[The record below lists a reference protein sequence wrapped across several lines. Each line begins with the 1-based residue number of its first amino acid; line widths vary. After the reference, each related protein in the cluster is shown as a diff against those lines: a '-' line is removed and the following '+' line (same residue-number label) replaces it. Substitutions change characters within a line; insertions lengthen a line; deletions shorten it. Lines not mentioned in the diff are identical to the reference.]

1 MEEIDIS
8 EVLLYFKSKVALII
22 GIALLIV
29 ILGNLYAMFLRVPV
43 YKSSSTIVIASNDT
57 NSANMQADITVNQK
71 LVGPY
76 KEIVKSRSV
85 VEQVIK
91 SLSGKKII
99 SNIQVLPN
107 KEKLV
112 YEYNKLAEMINVVRI
127 YRDLPLSSNI
137 LVEAVQ
143 NTEVLKISVLDKN
156 AEQAKKITSMLSEV
170 FKEEVMEIYNL
181 KNVKV
186 LDSASTPTGAD
197 NVNFVKD
204 EIIYFGLGMIA
215 SFMLVFIMFYFDKNI
230 RSVEQVESRLGLPI
244 LGTIPVYG
252 GKK

>member
-22 GIALLIV
+22 GITLLIV

-71 LVGPY
+71 LVGTY
-76 KEIVKSRSV
+76 KEIVTSRSV

-91 SLSGKKII
+91 DLDLKYS
-99 SNIQVLPN
+99 
-107 KEKLV
+107 
-112 YEYNKLAEMINVVRI
+112 YEE
-127 YRDLPLSSNI
+127 LSSNI

-156 AEQAKKITSMLSEV
+156 AELAPKITSMLSEV

-244 LGTIPVYG
+244 LGTIPVCG

>member
-71 LVGPY
+71 LVGTY

-91 SLSGKKII
+91 DLDLKYS
-99 SNIQVLPN
+99 
-107 KEKLV
+107 
-112 YEYNKLAEMINVVRI
+112 YEE
-127 YRDLPLSSNI
+127 LSSNI

-156 AEQAKKITSMLSEV
+156 AELAPKITSMLSEV
-170 FKEEVMEIYNL
+170 FKEEVTEIYNL

>member
-22 GIALLIV
+22 GITLLIV

-71 LVGPY
+71 LVGTY
-76 KEIVKSRSV
+76 KEIVTSRSV

-91 SLSGKKII
+91 DLDLKYS
-99 SNIQVLPN
+99 
-107 KEKLV
+107 
-112 YEYNKLAEMINVVRI
+112 YEE
-127 YRDLPLSSNI
+127 LSSNI

-156 AEQAKKITSMLSEV
+156 AELAPKITSMLSEV
-170 FKEEVMEIYNL
+170 FKEEVMEINNL

-244 LGTIPVYG
+244 LGIIPVYG

>member
-1 MEEIDIS
+1 
-8 EVLLYFKSKVALII
+8 
-22 GIALLIV
+22 
-29 ILGNLYAMFLRVPV
+29 
-43 YKSSSTIVIASNDT
+43 
-57 NSANMQADITVNQK
+57 
-71 LVGPY
+71 
-76 KEIVKSRSV
+76 
-85 VEQVIK
+85 
-91 SLSGKKII
+91 
-99 SNIQVLPN
+99 
-107 KEKLV
+107 
-112 YEYNKLAEMINVVRI
+112 
-127 YRDLPLSSNI
+127 
-137 LVEAVQ
+137 
-143 NTEVLKISVLDKN
+143 
-156 AEQAKKITSMLSEV
+156 MLSEV

-252 GKK
+252 GKKWKVN

>member
-71 LVGPY
+71 LVGTY

-85 VEQVIK
+85 VEQVINDLDLK
-91 SLSGKKII
+91 YS
-99 SNIQVLPN
+99 
-107 KEKLV
+107 
-112 YEYNKLAEMINVVRI
+112 YEE
-127 YRDLPLSSNI
+127 LSSNI

>member
-22 GIALLIV
+22 GITLLIV

-57 NSANMQADITVNQK
+57 NSVNMQADITVNQK
-71 LVGPY
+71 LVGTY
-76 KEIVKSRSV
+76 KEIVTSRSV

-91 SLSGKKII
+91 DLDLKYS
-99 SNIQVLPN
+99 
-107 KEKLV
+107 
-112 YEYNKLAEMINVVRI
+112 YEE
-127 YRDLPLSSNI
+127 LSSNI

-156 AEQAKKITSMLSEV
+156 AELAPKITSMLSEV

>member
-22 GIALLIV
+22 GITLLIV

-71 LVGPY
+71 LVGTY
-76 KEIVKSRSV
+76 KEIVTSRSV

-91 SLSGKKII
+91 DLDLKYS
-99 SNIQVLPN
+99 
-107 KEKLV
+107 
-112 YEYNKLAEMINVVRI
+112 YEE
-127 YRDLPLSSNI
+127 LSSNI

-156 AEQAKKITSMLSEV
+156 AELAPKITSMLSEV

-204 EIIYFGLGMIA
+204 EIIYFGLGMIT

>member
-71 LVGPY
+71 LVGTY

-91 SLSGKKII
+91 DLDLKYS
-99 SNIQVLPN
+99 
-107 KEKLV
+107 
-112 YEYNKLAEMINVVRI
+112 YEE
-127 YRDLPLSSNI
+127 LSSNI

-156 AEQAKKITSMLSEV
+156 AELAKKITSMLSEV

>member
-8 EVLLYFKSKVALII
+8 EVLLYVKSKVALII
-22 GIALLIV
+22 GITLLIV

-71 LVGPY
+71 LVGTY
-76 KEIVKSRSV
+76 KEIVTSRSV

-91 SLSGKKII
+91 DLDLKYS
-99 SNIQVLPN
+99 
-107 KEKLV
+107 
-112 YEYNKLAEMINVVRI
+112 YEE
-127 YRDLPLSSNI
+127 LSSNI

-156 AEQAKKITSMLSEV
+156 AELAPKITSMLSEV

>member
-22 GIALLIV
+22 GIILLIV

-71 LVGPY
+71 LVGTY
-76 KEIVKSRSV
+76 KEIVTSRSV

-91 SLSGKKII
+91 DLDLKYS
-99 SNIQVLPN
+99 
-107 KEKLV
+107 
-112 YEYNKLAEMINVVRI
+112 YEE
-127 YRDLPLSSNI
+127 LSSNI
-137 LVEAVQ
+137 LVAAVQ

-156 AEQAKKITSMLSEV
+156 AELAPKITSMLSEV

>member
-22 GIALLIV
+22 GITLLIV

-71 LVGPY
+71 LVGTY
-76 KEIVKSRSV
+76 KEIVTSRSV

-91 SLSGKKII
+91 DLDLKYS
-99 SNIQVLPN
+99 
-107 KEKLV
+107 
-112 YEYNKLAEMINVVRI
+112 YEE
-127 YRDLPLSSNI
+127 LSSNI
-137 LVEAVQ
+137 LVAAVQ

-156 AEQAKKITSMLSEV
+156 AELAPKITSMLSEV

>member
-71 LVGPY
+71 LVGTY

-91 SLSGKKII
+91 DLDLKYS
-99 SNIQVLPN
+99 
-107 KEKLV
+107 
-112 YEYNKLAEMINVVRI
+112 YEE
-127 YRDLPLSSNI
+127 LSSNI

-186 LDSASTPTGAD
+186 LDSAFTSIGAD

>member
-22 GIALLIV
+22 GITLLIV

-71 LVGPY
+71 LVGTY

-91 SLSGKKII
+91 DLDLKYS
-99 SNIQVLPN
+99 
-107 KEKLV
+107 
-112 YEYNKLAEMINVVRI
+112 YEE
-127 YRDLPLSSNI
+127 LSSNI

>member
-71 LVGPY
+71 LVGTY

-91 SLSGKKII
+91 DLDLKYS
-99 SNIQVLPN
+99 
-107 KEKLV
+107 
-112 YEYNKLAEMINVVRI
+112 YEE
-127 YRDLPLSSNI
+127 LSSNI

>member
-71 LVGPY
+71 LVGTY

-91 SLSGKKII
+91 DLDLKYS
-99 SNIQVLPN
+99 
-107 KEKLV
+107 
-112 YEYNKLAEMINVVRI
+112 YEE
-127 YRDLPLSSNI
+127 LSSNI

-156 AEQAKKITSMLSEV
+156 AELAPKITSMLSEV

>member
-71 LVGPY
+71 LVGTY

-91 SLSGKKII
+91 DLDLKYS
-99 SNIQVLPN
+99 
-107 KEKLV
+107 
-112 YEYNKLAEMINVVRI
+112 YEE
-127 YRDLPLSSNI
+127 LSSNI

-181 KNVKV
+181 KNIKV

>member
-71 LVGPY
+71 LVGTY

-91 SLSGKKII
+91 DLDLKYS
-99 SNIQVLPN
+99 
-107 KEKLV
+107 
-112 YEYNKLAEMINVVRI
+112 YEE
-127 YRDLPLSSNI
+127 LSSNI

-181 KNVKV
+181 KNDKV

>member
-8 EVLLYFKSKVALII
+8 EVLLYFKSKVALIR
-22 GIALLIV
+22 GITLLIV

-71 LVGPY
+71 LVGTY
-76 KEIVKSRSV
+76 KEIVTSRSV

-91 SLSGKKII
+91 DLDLKYS
-99 SNIQVLPN
+99 
-107 KEKLV
+107 
-112 YEYNKLAEMINVVRI
+112 YEE
-127 YRDLPLSSNI
+127 LSSNI

-156 AEQAKKITSMLSEV
+156 AELAPKITSMLSEV

>member
-71 LVGPY
+71 LVGTY

-85 VEQVIK
+85 VEQV
-91 SLSGKKII
+91 
-99 SNIQVLPN
+99 N
-107 KEKLV
+107 KDLDLKYS
-112 YEYNKLAEMINVVRI
+112 YEE
-127 YRDLPLSSNI
+127 LSSNI

>member
-71 LVGPY
+71 LVGTY

-91 SLSGKKII
+91 DLDLKYS
-99 SNIQVLPN
+99 
-107 KEKLV
+107 
-112 YEYNKLAEMINVVRI
+112 YEE
-127 YRDLPLSSNI
+127 LSSNI
-137 LVEAVQ
+137 LVAAVQ

-156 AEQAKKITSMLSEV
+156 AELAPKITSMLSEV

>member
-1 MEEIDIS
+1 MKYSYEE
-8 EVLLYFKSKVALII
+8 
-22 GIALLIV
+22 
-29 ILGNLYAMFLRVPV
+29 
-43 YKSSSTIVIASNDT
+43 
-57 NSANMQADITVNQK
+57 
-71 LVGPY
+71 
-76 KEIVKSRSV
+76 
-85 VEQVIK
+85 
-91 SLSGKKII
+91 
-99 SNIQVLPN
+99 
-107 KEKLV
+107 
-112 YEYNKLAEMINVVRI
+112 
-127 YRDLPLSSNI
+127 LSSNI

>member
-71 LVGPY
+71 LVGTY

-91 SLSGKKII
+91 DLDLKYS
-99 SNIQVLPN
+99 
-107 KEKLV
+107 
-112 YEYNKLAEMINVVRI
+112 YEE
-127 YRDLPLSSNI
+127 LSSNI

-186 LDSASTPTGAD
+186 LDSASTPIGAD

>member
-71 LVGPY
+71 LVGTY
-76 KEIVKSRSV
+76 KEIVKSRSF

-91 SLSGKKII
+91 DLDLKYS
-99 SNIQVLPN
+99 
-107 KEKLV
+107 
-112 YEYNKLAEMINVVRI
+112 YEE
-127 YRDLPLSSNI
+127 LSSNI

-215 SFMLVFIMFYFDKNI
+215 SFMLGFIMFYFDKNI

>member
-22 GIALLIV
+22 GITLLIV

-57 NSANMQADITVNQK
+57 NSANMQVDITVNQK
-71 LVGPY
+71 LVGTY
-76 KEIVKSRSV
+76 KEIVTSRSV

-91 SLSGKKII
+91 DLDLKYS
-99 SNIQVLPN
+99 
-107 KEKLV
+107 
-112 YEYNKLAEMINVVRI
+112 YEE
-127 YRDLPLSSNI
+127 LSSNI

-156 AEQAKKITSMLSEV
+156 AELAPKITSMLSEV

>member
-71 LVGPY
+71 LVGTY
-76 KEIVKSRSV
+76 KEIVKSRSF

-91 SLSGKKII
+91 DLDLKYS
-99 SNIQVLPN
+99 
-107 KEKLV
+107 
-112 YEYNKLAEMINVVRI
+112 YEE
-127 YRDLPLSSNI
+127 LSSNI

>member
-71 LVGPY
+71 LVGTY

-91 SLSGKKII
+91 DLDLKYS
-99 SNIQVLPN
+99 
-107 KEKLV
+107 
-112 YEYNKLAEMINVVRI
+112 YEE
-127 YRDLPLSSNI
+127 LSSNI

-230 RSVEQVESRLGLPI
+230 GSVEQVESRLGLPI

>member
-22 GIALLIV
+22 GIILLIV

-71 LVGPY
+71 LVGTY
-76 KEIVKSRSV
+76 KEIVTSRSV

-91 SLSGKKII
+91 DLDLKYS
-99 SNIQVLPN
+99 
-107 KEKLV
+107 
-112 YEYNKLAEMINVVRI
+112 YEE
-127 YRDLPLSSNI
+127 LSSNI

-156 AEQAKKITSMLSEV
+156 AELAPKITSMLSEV

>member
-22 GIALLIV
+22 GITLLIV

-71 LVGPY
+71 LVGTY
-76 KEIVKSRSV
+76 KEIVTSRSV

-91 SLSGKKII
+91 DLDLKYS
-99 SNIQVLPN
+99 
-107 KEKLV
+107 
-112 YEYNKLAEMINVVRI
+112 YEE
-127 YRDLPLSSNI
+127 LSSNI

-156 AEQAKKITSMLSEV
+156 AELAPKVTSMLSEV

>member
-22 GIALLIV
+22 GITLLIV
-29 ILGNLYAMFLRVPV
+29 ILGNLYAMILRVPV

-71 LVGPY
+71 LVGTY
-76 KEIVKSRSV
+76 KEIVTSRSV

-91 SLSGKKII
+91 DLDLKYS
-99 SNIQVLPN
+99 
-107 KEKLV
+107 
-112 YEYNKLAEMINVVRI
+112 YEE
-127 YRDLPLSSNI
+127 LSSNI

-156 AEQAKKITSMLSEV
+156 AELAPKITSMLSEV

-215 SFMLVFIMFYFDKNI
+215 SFMLVFIMSYFDKNI

>member
-22 GIALLIV
+22 GITLLIV

-57 NSANMQADITVNQK
+57 NSANMQVDITVNQK
-71 LVGPY
+71 LVGTY
-76 KEIVKSRSV
+76 KEIVTSRSV

-91 SLSGKKII
+91 DLDLKYS
-99 SNIQVLPN
+99 
-107 KEKLV
+107 
-112 YEYNKLAEMINVVRI
+112 YEE
-127 YRDLPLSSNI
+127 LSSNI

-143 NTEVLKISVLDKN
+143 NTEVLKISVLDKK
-156 AEQAKKITSMLSEV
+156 AELAPKITSMLSEV

-230 RSVEQVESRLGLPI
+230 RSVEQLESRLGLPI

>member
-22 GIALLIV
+22 GIILLIV

-71 LVGPY
+71 LVGTY

-85 VEQVIK
+85 VEQVINDLDLK
-91 SLSGKKII
+91 YS
-99 SNIQVLPN
+99 
-107 KEKLV
+107 
-112 YEYNKLAEMINVVRI
+112 YEE
-127 YRDLPLSSNI
+127 LSSNI

-156 AEQAKKITSMLSEV
+156 AELAPKITSMLSEV